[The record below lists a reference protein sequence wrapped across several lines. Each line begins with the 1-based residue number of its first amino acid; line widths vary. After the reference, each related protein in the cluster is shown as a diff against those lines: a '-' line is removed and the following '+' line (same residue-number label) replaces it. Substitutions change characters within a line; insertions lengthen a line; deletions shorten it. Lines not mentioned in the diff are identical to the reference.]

1 MSHKG
6 TKPLAKTLH
15 HFHYDRFAANEENFR
30 PRNGH
35 RIVEIR
41 QPVKGGDAQ
50 LDEYELSES
59 QLSLWFQSVSRGG
72 DMKHQTL
79 ATDSMTEDTVY
90 RLRLL

>member
-1 MSHKG
+1 MSNVG
-6 TKPLAKTLH
+6 SKPPVKTLH
-15 HFHYDRFAANEENFR
+15 HFHLNRFVANEENFR
-30 PRNGH
+30 VRNGH

-59 QLSLWFQSVSRGG
+59 QLSPWFQSVSRGS
-72 DMKHQTL
+72 DMKPQPL
-79 ATDSMTEDTVY
+79 ATHSEAEDMVY